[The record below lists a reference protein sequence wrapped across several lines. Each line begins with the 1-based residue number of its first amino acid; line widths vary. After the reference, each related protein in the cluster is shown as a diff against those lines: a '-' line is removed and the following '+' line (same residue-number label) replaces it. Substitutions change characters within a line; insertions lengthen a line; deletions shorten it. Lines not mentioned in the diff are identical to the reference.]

1 MVKSSTTRLNSRQMT
16 HMAFRTIVVIAAAF
30 NLMAPLS
37 AEEVITTAP
46 CPDGSIRQAT
56 AEQEA
61 ADKKPTDAS
70 AAPVASHAEAEQ
82 AGAVATGVASHPG
95 ESAPTAKSKSVD
107 APPTQASPQAGEV
120 AKSVAPL
127 TGVRAPSAKSNAV
140 LTSPSQASTQQ
151 PCNKPTVSSDNP
163 APPEVP
169 SRRRRGAPPEVPQR
183 SSTDNPQAAPVEG
196 QKDLIDVIKPG
207 NGVN

>member
-1 MVKSSTTRLNSRQMT
+1 
-16 HMAFRTIVVIAAAF
+16 MAFRTIVVIAAAF

-37 AEEVITTAP
+37 AEEAITTVP
-46 CPDGSIRQAT
+46 CPDSSVRQVA
-56 AEQEA
+56 AGQAA

-70 AAPVASHAEAEQ
+70 AAPVASHAEAKQ

-95 ESAPTAKSKSVD
+95 ERAPTAKSNPVDTPPSQASPQAGAVATGVAPHPGESAPTAKSNSVD
-107 APPTQASPQAGEV
+107 TP
-120 AKSVAPL
+120 
-127 TGVRAPSAKSNAV
+127 
-140 LTSPSQASTQQ
+140 PSQASTQQ
-151 PCNKPTVSSDNP
+151 PCNKPTAGSDKP
-163 APPEVP
+163 APTEVP